1 MKKGSNKPAYTISA
15 IFLILG
21 IIAVYSAPINPLALY
36 FGMLLIAIGIINLAL
51 IIPSPKPSYVELRVG
66 KEEAKPKKKKRK
78 RKKRKK

>member
-21 IIAVYSAPINPLALY
+21 VIAVYSAPINPLALY
-36 FGMLLIAIGIINLAL
+36 FGMLLVAIGIINLAL
-51 IIPSPKPSYVELRVG
+51 IIPSPKPSYIELRV
-66 KEEAKPKKKKRK
+66 KEEKKPKKKGRK

>member
-21 IIAVYSAPINPLALY
+21 VIAVYSAPINPLALY

-51 IIPSPKPSYVELRVG
+51 VIPSPKPSYVELRVE
-66 KEEAKPKKKKRK
+66 KEEPKKKTKK

>member
-21 IIAVYSAPINPLALY
+21 VIAVYSAPINPLALY
-36 FGMLLIAIGIINLAL
+36 FGMLLVAIGIINLAL
-51 IIPSPKPSYVELRVG
+51 IIPSPKPSYIELRV
-66 KEEAKPKKKKRK
+66 KEEKKPKKKTRK

>member
-21 IIAVYSAPINPLALY
+21 VIAVYSAPINPLALY
-36 FGMLLIAIGIINLAL
+36 FGMLLVAIGIINLAL
-51 IIPSPKPSYVELRVG
+51 IIPSPKPSYIELRV
-66 KEEAKPKKKKRK
+66 KEEKKPKKKRRK